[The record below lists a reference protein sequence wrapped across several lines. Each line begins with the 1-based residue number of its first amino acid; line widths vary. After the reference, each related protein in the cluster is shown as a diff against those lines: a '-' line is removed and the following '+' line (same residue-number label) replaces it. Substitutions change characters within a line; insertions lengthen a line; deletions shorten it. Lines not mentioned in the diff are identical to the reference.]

1 LVNYNPRLIFD
12 NGRPGITMLEPE
24 EAAALAAAADERLIS
39 ACSDMAASMSSSI
52 DSTAAR

>member
-1 LVNYNPRLIFD
+1 LNHNPRLIFD